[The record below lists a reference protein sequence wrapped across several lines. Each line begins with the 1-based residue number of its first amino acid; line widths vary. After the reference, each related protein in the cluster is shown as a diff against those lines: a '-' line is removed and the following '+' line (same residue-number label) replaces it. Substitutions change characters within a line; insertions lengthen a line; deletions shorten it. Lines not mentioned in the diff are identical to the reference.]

1 MKRKNSKKSIQFKL
15 KIENSDFFYNLLLS
29 LLINSIVIYYKDYI
43 FNESITFN
51 HLDLWS
57 IC

>member
-1 MKRKNSKKSIQFKL
+1 MKRKNSKKTIQFKL

-43 FNESITFN
+43 V
-51 HLDLWS
+51 
-57 IC
+57 